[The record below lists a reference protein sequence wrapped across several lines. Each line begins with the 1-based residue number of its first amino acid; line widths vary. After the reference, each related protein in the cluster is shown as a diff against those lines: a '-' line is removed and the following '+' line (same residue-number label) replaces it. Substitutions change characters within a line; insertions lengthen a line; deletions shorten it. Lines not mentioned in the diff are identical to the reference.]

1 MKWGGGVHNQEI
13 VNFYFTYFVYN
24 NQEDRYDK
32 LAVSLLGLVGGKG
45 EKELNDAV
53 SVAVAKE
60 NNGFY
65 SKMLSFLLYID
76 VLLYLFFYYLP
87 LLFKDYTL

>member
-1 MKWGGGVHNQEI
+1 M
-13 VNFYFTYFVYN
+13 
-24 NQEDRYDK
+24 
-32 LAVSLLGLVGGKG
+32 AVSLLGLVGGKG

-65 SKMLSFLLYID
+65 LKVLSFLLYID

>member
-1 MKWGGGVHNQEI
+1 M
-13 VNFYFTYFVYN
+13 
-24 NQEDRYDK
+24 
-32 LAVSLLGLVGGKG
+32 AVSLLGLVGGKG

>member
-1 MKWGGGVHNQEI
+1 M
-13 VNFYFTYFVYN
+13 
-24 NQEDRYDK
+24 
-32 LAVSLLGLVGGKG
+32 AVSLLGLVGGKG

-65 SKMLSFLLYID
+65 LKMYSFFHCILMFF
-76 VLLYLFFYYLP
+76 LYLFLYLL
-87 LLFKDYTL
+87 LLFKAYYTF

>member
-1 MKWGGGVHNQEI
+1 M
-13 VNFYFTYFVYN
+13 
-24 NQEDRYDK
+24 
-32 LAVSLLGLVGGKG
+32 AVSLLGLVGGKG

-65 SKMLSFLLYID
+65 SKMYSFFHCILM
-76 VLLYLFFYYLP
+76 FFIS
-87 LLFKDYTL
+87 FFVFAITF